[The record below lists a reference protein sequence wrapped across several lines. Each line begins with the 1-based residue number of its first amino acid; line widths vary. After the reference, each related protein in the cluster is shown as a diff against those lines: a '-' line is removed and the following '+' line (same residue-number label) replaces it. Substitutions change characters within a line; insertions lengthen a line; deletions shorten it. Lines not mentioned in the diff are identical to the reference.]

1 LPRSRPAVTLPAVGP
16 ATVAIFRMMLFSDA
30 RLIERGTRTK
40 VQRGN
45 MEIRNVCVLGAGI
58 MGSGITQVIAEA
70 GYNVNMRDIEDRFVQ
85 KGHDAIRKNLERA
98 VSKGKMQA
106 SDAEAVTGRIKGMTD
121 LKEAASGAQIV
132 IEAVIEVM
140 SLKLDVFKE
149 LDSICQSGTIFCSNT
164 SGLSITEM
172 ASATKRPDS
181 FIGMHFF
188 NPVPVMKLV
197 ELTRGFLTSD
207 ATYAIAR
214 SFVEK
219 TGKTPIEVKEAPG
232 FAVNR
237 ILCPML
243 NEAIFALAEGIASAE
258 DLDRGMVLGA
268 NHPIGP
274 LALCDM
280 VGLDTLLHVMEGL
293 HRDLG
298 EDKYRPAPL
307 LRKMVRAGYLGRK
320 TGKGFFDYTKQ
331 P

>member
-1 LPRSRPAVTLPAVGP
+1 
-16 ATVAIFRMMLFSDA
+16 
-30 RLIERGTRTK
+30 
-40 VQRGN
+40 

-58 MGSGITQVIAEA
+58 MGAGIAQVIAEA
-70 GYNVNMRDIEDRFVQ
+70 GFSVNMRDIEDRFIQ
-85 KGHDAIRKNLERA
+85 KGHAAIRKNLERT

-106 SDAEAVTGRIKGMTD
+106 TDAEAVAGRINGMTD
-121 LKEAASGAQIV
+121 LQDAASGAQIV
-132 IEAVIEVM
+132 IEAVIEAM
-140 SLKLDVFKE
+140 SLKLEVFKE
-149 LDSICQSGTIFCSNT
+149 LDSICQSDTIFCSNT

-172 ASATKRPDS
+172 ASVTKRPES

-243 NEAIFALAEGIASAE
+243 NEAICALAEGIASAE
-258 DLDRGMVLGA
+258 DIDRGMVLGA

-274 LALCDM
+274 LALADM

-293 HRDLG
+293 HQDLG

-331 P
+331 Q